1 MFNKEKFH
9 NVLAMRLGYR
19 RILNNQI
26 AINIEESD
34 DILITLKT
42 SGNDVIKFKAS
53 DNRDELNTFNLSD
66 EMRDVIDVVRQ
77 AFVQSTNSLSII
89 QI

>member
-1 MFNKEKFH
+1 
-9 NVLAMRLGYR
+9 MRLGYR